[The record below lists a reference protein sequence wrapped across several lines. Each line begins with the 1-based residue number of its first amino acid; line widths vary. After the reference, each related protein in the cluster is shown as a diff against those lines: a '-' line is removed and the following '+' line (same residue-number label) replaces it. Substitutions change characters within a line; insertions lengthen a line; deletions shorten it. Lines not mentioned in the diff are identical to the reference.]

1 MNLPLEINQRVLNE
15 LASPADST
23 NIRVICTSAP
33 NGSAYRL
40 RGKRRQYVFERDNT
54 VGAHVLDVPASL
66 WQHDVPT
73 GPYRENLSICHDI
86 QTVIG
91 VKVPLVFMI
100 IPRSSTKSDE
110 TPAPTVGSLD
120 AGTVILGYFNHIEA
134 PEHVVDEVRKIAASP
149 REFLHYLA
157 DPGDVDKTADA
168 PSSTAA
174 AAKTLSMDP
183 TAIRMRE
190 MRKRKRE
197 EKAAK
202 KPRVTRQPLPA

>member
-23 NIRVICTSAP
+23 TIRVICTSAP

-100 IPRSSTKSDE
+100 IPRSPTKSDE
-110 TPAPTVGSLD
+110 TPTVGSLD

-157 DPGDVDKTADA
+157 DPADVDKTADE
-168 PSSTAA
+168 PSSTGA

-183 TAIRMRE
+183 AAIRMRE

-197 EKAAK
+197 EKATK
-202 KPRVTRQPLPA
+202 KPRVTRQPQTV